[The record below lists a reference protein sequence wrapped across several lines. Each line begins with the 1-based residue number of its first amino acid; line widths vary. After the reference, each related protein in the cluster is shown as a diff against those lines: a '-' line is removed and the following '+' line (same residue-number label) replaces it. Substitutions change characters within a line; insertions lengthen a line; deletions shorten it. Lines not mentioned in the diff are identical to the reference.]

1 MLLLSISRQYSP
13 KMNSREFSSAVVSC
27 DNLFDLQCTC
37 MTYAAKTLAVGI
49 DFTHSVFQQ

>member
-13 KMNSREFSSAVVSC
+13 KMNSREFSLAVVSC